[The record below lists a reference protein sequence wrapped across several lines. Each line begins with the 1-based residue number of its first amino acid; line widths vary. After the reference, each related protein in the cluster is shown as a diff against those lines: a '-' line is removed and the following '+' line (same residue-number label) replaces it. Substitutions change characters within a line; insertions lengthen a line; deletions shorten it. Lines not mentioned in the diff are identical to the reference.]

1 MAEEGSSSP
10 SKDGHT
16 TPESNSTLS
25 PDDAFLAS
33 LGYKQEFKRQFSK
46 MELFGVSFSIIG
58 VLPSIACVFISTFLL
73 RETYD
78 KKHRSV
84 LVYALPNGGAT
95 ALVWGVCARVS
106 VFIDV

>member
-10 SKDGHT
+10 SKDGYT

-58 VLPSIACVFISTFLL
+58 VLPSIACVLSLHFYCEKLMI
-73 RETYD
+73 
-78 KKHRSV
+78 K
-84 LVYALPNGGAT
+84 N
-95 ALVWGVCARVS
+95 
-106 VFIDV
+106 IDLS